1 MIRYIVKLFARNF
14 KKSIAINLLNLLGLA
29 AGLAACMM
37 IIVYLHH
44 EYSYDDF
51 HKHGDRIVR
60 ITTYQNVGG
69 GQEITVPTASY
80 PVAEGLAAELP
91 AVETYVRFRFAGD
104 MTPVHVDDHIFYER
118 HIVWADSTVFDVF
131 SYPLIQGDPRTALA
145 AAESAVLS
153 QSTARKYFGDE
164 DPIGREILLG
174 GKRAYTV
181 TGVMEDIPQPSHFPS
196 HPMILSMSSLP
207 IDGAE
212 YWVGRSG
219 YGSYI
224 LLGEGHTAAE
234 VQPLADKVYLAH
246 AGPLLEQL
254 SADCRIT
261 LQPLSE
267 IHFDDGFDFAMGYQP
282 PVTYRKITIFALI
295 ALFILIIAC
304 VNFINMATA
313 RSTERA
319 HQIGISKA
327 VGASRRV
334 LIVQFL
340 GESLIT
346 ALIALAVAFILVELL
361 LPLFGGFV
369 GRELSLVYTDNPVLI
384 ATFFALAVVVGIG
397 AGLYPAFVLSSMRPS
412 VTIRERFLSGSSR
425 SLLRR
430 TLIGFQFTV
439 AILLVIGALTVR
451 SQLRY
456 MDRRNPGFDR
466 ERLIMVTASPT
477 MTREDCEVF
486 KNEALQDQSILA
498 GTCTSYLPTIS
509 HMEYTFRVPEEA
521 NCEMLMTR
529 MFAVDPWFIETMG
542 IDLVEGRD
550 FYREGPADAG
560 NSIIINETAA
570 RQLGWDEPVGRQL
583 DANPGKDEFQPMT
596 IVGVVKDVNFESY
609 HHEIQPMA
617 LVIDRNPPSRIVLR
631 LREGRTEEAI
641 DHIRG
646 VWEARYPKTPF
657 RYNFLD
663 ESFDHMYRA
672 EIRLG
677 RLLTFY
683 STLAVVISCV
693 GLLALIAF
701 STERRVREI
710 GIRKVLG
717 ATPGDLFS
725 LLSSEYVRILIV
737 AFVIA
742 GAVAW
747 WAMSRW
753 LENFAYRVPFPWYL
767 FPAAGLLALAV
778 ALATAGTY
786 TWRACKVNPVEILRQ
801 E

>member
-1 MIRYIVKLFARNF
+1 
-14 KKSIAINLLNLLGLA
+14 
-29 AGLAACMM
+29 M
-37 IIVYLHH
+37 IITSTGTASLV
-44 EYSYDDF
+44 SQPT
-51 HKHGDRIVR
+51 R
-60 ITTYQNVGG
+60 TWG

-91 AVETYVRFRFAGD
+91 SVETFVRFRFSGEY
-104 MTPVHVDDHIFYER
+104 MPVYIDDQIFYER
-118 HIVWADSTVFDVF
+118 YIIWADSTLFDVF
-131 SYPLIQGDPRTALA
+131 TYPLVQGDPRTALA

-153 QSTARKYFGDE
+153 ESTARKYFGDE
-164 DPIGREILLG
+164 DPIGREILMG
-174 GKRAYTV
+174 GKRSYKV
-181 TGVMEDIPQPSHFPS
+181 TGIMEDIPQPSHLPS
-196 HPMILSMSSLP
+196 YPMILSLSSLT

-219 YGSYI
+219 YASYV

-234 VQPLADKVYLAH
+234 VQPSADRVYLAH
-246 AGPLLEQL
+246 AQPLLEQL

-267 IHFDDGFDFAMGYQP
+267 IHFDDSFDFIFGFKP
-282 PVTYRKITIFALI
+282 PVTYRKIMIFAVI
-295 ALFILIIAC
+295 AAFILIIAC
-304 VNFINMATA
+304 VNFVNMATA

-327 VGASRRV
+327 VGASRRI

-340 GESLIT
+340 GESLMT
-346 ALIALAVAFILVELL
+346 ALIALVVAFLLVELL
-361 LPLFGGFV
+361 LPVFGGFV
-369 GRELSLVYTDNPVLI
+369 GRELSLVYTDNPILL

-430 TLIGFQFTV
+430 ALIGFQFTV
-439 AILLVIGALTVR
+439 AILLIIGALTVR

-456 MDRRNPGFDR
+456 MNRRNPGFELR
-466 ERLIMVTASPT
+466 ELLMLTVSPT
-477 MTREDCEVF
+477 MTREDCKELRI
-486 KNEALQDQSILA
+486 EALQHQGVLS
-498 GTCTSYLPTIS
+498 GTCSSNLPTYS

-529 MFAVDPWFIETMG
+529 MFAVDPWFVETMG
-542 IDLVEGRD
+542 MELIEGRD
-550 FYREGPADAG
+550 FHREGPADIG
-560 NSIIINETAA
+560 NSVIINETAV
-570 RQLGWDEPVGRQL
+570 RQLGWDDPVGRQL
-583 DANPGKDEFQPMT
+583 DANPGKEDFLPMT
-596 IVGVVKDVNFESY
+596 IVGIIKDVNFESY

-617 LVIDRNPPSRIVLR
+617 LVIDRNRPSRIVLR
-631 LREGRTEEAI
+631 LQEGRTEEI
-641 DHIRG
+641 IEHVRG
-646 VWEARYPKTPF
+646 LWEARHPQAPF
-657 RYNFLD
+657 RYRFLD
-663 ESFDHMYRA
+663 ETFDYMYQE
-672 EIRLG
+672 EIRLSK
-677 RLLTFY
+677 LLTFY

-725 LLSSEYVRILIV
+725 LLSSEYVRIVIV

-747 WAMSRW
+747 WAMNRW

-767 FPAAGLLALAV
+767 FPAAGVLALLL

>member
-1 MIRYIVKLFARNF
+1 MIRYIFKFFARNF
-14 KKSIAINLLNLLGLA
+14 RKSITINLLNLLGLA

-51 HKHGDRIVR
+51 HEHGDRIVR
-60 ITTYQNVGG
+60 VTTYQNVGG
-69 GQEITVPTASY
+69 GQEITVPSASF

-91 AVETYVRFRFAGD
+91 SVETFVRFRFSGEN
-104 MTPVHVDDHIFYER
+104 MPVYIDDQIFYEK
-118 HIVWADSTVFDVF
+118 HIIWADSTIFDVF
-131 SYPLIQGDPRTALA
+131 TYPLLQGDPKSVLA
-145 AAESAVLS
+145 AKESVVLAE
-153 QSTARKYFGDE
+153 STARKYFGDE

-181 TGVMEDIPQPSHFPS
+181 TGVMEDIPQPSHLPS
-196 HPMILSMSSLP
+196 HPMILSMSSLT

-219 YGSYI
+219 YPSYV

-234 VQPLADKVYLAH
+234 VQPMADRVYLAH
-246 AGPLLEQL
+246 AQPLLEQL

-267 IHFDDGFDFAMGYQP
+267 IHFDDSFDFLFGYQP
-282 PVTYRKITIFALI
+282 PVTFRKITIFALI
-295 ALFILIIAC
+295 AAFILIIAC
-304 VNFINMATA
+304 VNFVNMATA

-327 VGASRRV
+327 VGASRRI

-340 GESLIT
+340 AESLIT
-346 ALIALAVAFILVELL
+346 ALIALAFAFLIVELL
-361 LPLFGGFV
+361 LPVFGGFV
-369 GRELSLVYTDNPVLI
+369 GRELSLVYTDNPILL
-384 ATFFALAVVVGIG
+384 AAFFALTVVVGIG

-425 SLLRR
+425 SILRR
-430 TLIGFQFTV
+430 ILIGFQFTV
-439 AILLVIGALTVR
+439 AILLIIGALTVH

-456 MDRRNPGFDR
+456 MDNRHPGFER
-466 ERLIMVTASPT
+466 EQLLMLTVSPT
-477 MTREDCEVF
+477 MNREDCEAVR
-486 KNEALQDQSILA
+486 NEALQHPSIFS
-498 GTCTSYLPTIS
+498 GTCSSYLPTYS

-529 MFAVDPWFIETMG
+529 MFAVDPLFVETMG
-542 IDLVEGRD
+542 MELIDGRD
-550 FYREGPADAG
+550 FHREGPADIG
-560 NSIIINETAA
+560 NSVIINETAG
-570 RQLGWDEPVGRQL
+570 RQLGWDDPVGHQL
-583 DANPGKDEFQPMT
+583 DANPGKENFQPMT
-596 IVGVVKDVNFESY
+596 IVGIVKDVNFESY

-617 LVIDRNPPSRIVLR
+617 LVIDRRSPSRIVLR
-631 LREGRTEEAI
+631 LQEGRTEEAI
-641 DHIRG
+641 EHVRG
-646 VWEARYPKTPF
+646 IWEARHPQAPF
-657 RYNFLD
+657 RYSFLD
-663 ESFDHMYRA
+663 ETFAYMYQE
-672 EIRLG
+672 EIRLS

-710 GIRKVLG
+710 GIRKVMG
-717 ATPGDLFS
+717 ATPGNLFS
-725 LLSSEYVRILIV
+725 LLSGEYVRIVIV

-767 FPAAGLLALAV
+767 FPAAGVLALLL

>member
-1 MIRYIVKLFARNF
+1 MIRYICKMFARNF
-14 KKSIAINLLNLLGLA
+14 KKSVAINLLNLLGLA

-51 HKHGDRIVR
+51 HEYGDRIVR
-60 ITTYQNVGG
+60 VTTYQNVGG
-69 GQEITVPTASY
+69 GQEITFPTSSY

-91 AVETYVRFRFAGD
+91 AVENFVRFRFTGD
-104 MTPVHVDDHIFYER
+104 RVPVHVEDKIFYER
-118 HIVWADSTVFDVF
+118 HVAWADSTFFDIF
-131 SYPLIQGDPRTALA
+131 SYRLLQGDPGSALA
-145 AAESAVLS
+145 PKESVVLS
-153 QSTARKYFGDE
+153 ETAARKYFGDE

-174 GKRAYTV
+174 GSRSYTV
-181 TGVMEDIPQPSHFPS
+181 TGVMEDMPQPSHFPS
-196 HPMILSMSSLP
+196 YSLIMSLGSLT

-212 YWVGRSG
+212 YWVGRSA
-219 YGSYI
+219 YGSY
-224 LLGEGHTAAE
+224 LLLAEGQTAE
-234 VQPLADKVYLAH
+234 KVQPQADRVYLAH
-246 AGPLLEQL
+246 AQPLLEQL

-267 IHFDDGFDFAMGYQP
+267 IHFDDSFDFDMGYQP
-282 PVTYRKITIFALI
+282 TVTYRKITIFALI
-295 ALFILIIAC
+295 AALVLIIAC

-327 VGASRRV
+327 VGASRRT
-334 LIVQFL
+334 LIIQFL

-346 ALIALAVAFILVELL
+346 ALIALAVAFMLVEFL

-369 GRELSLVYTDNPVLI
+369 GRELSLVYTDNPILL
-384 ATFFALAVVVGIG
+384 ATFFALAVAVGIG

-412 VTIRERFLSGSSR
+412 ATIRERFLSGSSR

-430 TLIGFQFTV
+430 ALIGFQFTV
-439 AILLVIGALTVR
+439 AILLIIAALTVR

-456 MDRRNPGFDR
+456 MGFRDPGYEQEQILVLTTDP
-466 ERLIMVTASPT
+466 M
-477 MTREDCEVF
+477 MTREDCETIR
-486 KNEALQDQSILA
+486 KEALQHPDVIV
-498 GTCTSYLPTIS
+498 GTCSSYLPTFS

-529 MFAVDPWFIETMG
+529 MFAVDPWFIETMEME
-542 IDLVEGRD
+542 LVEGRD
-550 FYREGPADAG
+550 FHREGSADAG

-570 RQLGWDEPVGRQL
+570 RQLGWDDPVGKQL
-583 DANPGKDEFQPMT
+583 DANPGKESFQPMT

-617 LVIDRNPPSRIVLR
+617 LVIDQRRPGRIALR
-631 LREGRTEEAI
+631 LKEGGVEAAIGRLKHIWEERHPRI
-641 DHIRG
+641 
-646 VWEARYPKTPF
+646 PF
-657 RYNFLD
+657 RYQFLD
-663 ESFDHMYRA
+663 ESFAQMYEE
-672 EIRLG
+672 EIRLS

-683 STLAVVISCV
+683 SSLAVVISCV

-725 LLSSEYVRILIV
+725 LLSSEYVRIVAV

-742 GAVAW
+742 GAAAW
-747 WAMSRW
+747 WAMHRW

-767 FPAAGLLALAV
+767 FPAAGVLALV
-778 ALATAGTY
+778 LALATAGTY
-786 TWRACKVNPVEILRQ
+786 TWRACQVNPVEILRQ

>member
-1 MIRYIVKLFARNF
+1 MIRYIIKIFSRNF
-14 KKSIAINLLNLLGLA
+14 RKSVAINLLNLLGLA

-37 IIVYLHH
+37 IIIYLNH

-51 HKHGDRIVR
+51 HEHGDRVVR

-80 PVAEGLAAELP
+80 PVAEGLAAEIP
-91 AVETYVRFRFAGD
+91 AVETFVRFRFAGD
-104 MTPVHVDDHIFYER
+104 MTPVHIDDHIFYER
-118 HIVWADSTVFDVF
+118 YIVWADSTIFDVF
-131 SYPLIQGDPRTALA
+131 TYPLVQGDPRTALA
-145 AAESAVLS
+145 AGESAVLS
-153 QSTARKYFGDE
+153 RSTAKKYFGDE

-174 GKRAYTV
+174 GKRSYTV

-196 HPMILSMSSLP
+196 HPMILSMSSLT

-224 LLGEGHTAAE
+224 LLKEGHTAAE

-246 AGPLLEQL
+246 AQPLLEQL

-261 LQPLSE
+261 LQPLSD
-267 IHFDDGFDFAMGYQP
+267 IHFDDSFDFAMGYQP
-282 PVTYRKITIFALI
+282 PVTYRKITVFALI

-327 VGASRRV
+327 VGASRRI

-361 LPLFGGFV
+361 LPVFGGFV
-369 GRELSLVYTDNPVLI
+369 GRELSLIYTDNPILL
-384 ATFFALAVVVGIG
+384 ATFFALTVVVGIG

-439 AILLVIGALTVR
+439 AILLIIGALTVH

-456 MDRRNPGFDR
+456 MDGRNPGFDR
-466 ERLIMVTASPT
+466 ERLIVLTASPT
-477 MTREDCEVF
+477 MTREDCEVI
-486 KNEALQDQSILA
+486 KNEALQHPDILA
-498 GTCTSYLPTIS
+498 GTCSSYLPTIS

-542 IDLVEGRD
+542 IDLIEGRD

-560 NSIIINETAA
+560 NSVIINETAA
-570 RQLGWDEPVGRQL
+570 RQLGWEEPIGRQL
-583 DANPGKDEFQPMT
+583 DANPGKEEFQPMT

-617 LVIDRNPPSRIVLR
+617 LVIDRYPPSRIVLR
-631 LREGRTEEAI
+631 LQEGGIDEAI
-641 DHIRG
+641 EHMQGI
-646 VWEARYPKTPF
+646 WEARYPQTPF

-663 ESFDHMYRA
+663 ESFDYMYRE

-725 LLSSEYVRILIV
+725 LLSSEYVRILSV

-742 GAVAW
+742 GAAAW

-767 FPAAGLLALAV
+767 FPAAGLLALAL
-778 ALATAGTY
+778 ALVTAGTY
-786 TWRACKVNPVEILRQ
+786 TWRACQVNPVEILRQ

>member
-14 KKSIAINLLNLLGLA
+14 RKSVAVNLLNLLGLA

-37 IIVYLHH
+37 IIVYLHN
-44 EYSYDDF
+44 EYGYDDF
-51 HKHGDRIVR
+51 HEHGDRIVR

-69 GQEITVPTASY
+69 GQEITFPTASY
-80 PVAEGLAAELP
+80 PVAEGLAAEIP
-91 AVETYVRFRFAGD
+91 AVETFARFRFAGD
-104 MTPVHVDDHIFYER
+104 VVPVHVDDEIFYER
-118 HIVWADSTVFDVF
+118 GVAWADSTVFDVF
-131 SYPLIQGDPRTALA
+131 TYPLLQGDPETALA
-145 AAESAVLS
+145 AKESVVLS
-153 QSTARKYFGDE
+153 ESTARKYFGGE
-164 DPIGREILLG
+164 DPIGREILIG
-174 GKRAYTV
+174 GKRSYTV
-181 TGVMEDIPQPSHFPS
+181 TGVMRDIPQPSHFPS
-196 HPMILSMSSLP
+196 HPMLLSLGSLEIP
-207 IDGAE
+207 GAE
-212 YWVGRSG
+212 YWVGRSA

-224 LLGEGHTAAE
+224 LLKEGHTAAE
-234 VQPLADKVYLAH
+234 VQPLADEVYLAH
-246 AGPLLEQL
+246 AKPLLEQL

-267 IHFDDGFDFAMGYQP
+267 IHFDDSFVFPMGYTP
-282 PVTYRKITIFALI
+282 TVTYRKITVFVLI
-295 ALFILIIAC
+295 AAFILIIAC
-304 VNFINMATA
+304 VNFVNMATA

-327 VGASRRV
+327 VGASRRI

-346 ALIALAVAFILVELL
+346 ALIALAVAFLLVELL
-361 LPLFGGFV
+361 LPVFGGFV
-369 GRELSLVYTDNPVLI
+369 GRELSLVYADNPILL

-425 SLLRR
+425 SILRR

-439 AILLVIGALTVR
+439 AILLIISALTVR
-451 SQLRY
+451 SQLRF
-456 MDRRNPGFDR
+456 MGKRNPGYDS
-466 ERLIMVTASPT
+466 ERLLVLTTDPT
-477 MTREDCEVF
+477 MTREDCESIR
-486 KNEALQDQSILA
+486 NEALQQPGVLA
-498 GTCTSYLPTIS
+498 GTCTSYLPTYS

-542 IDLVEGRD
+542 MEVIEGRD
-550 FYREGPADAG
+550 FHREGPADHG
-560 NSIIINETAA
+560 NSVIINETAA
-570 RQLGWDEPVGRQL
+570 RQLGWDDPVGRQL
-583 DANPGKDEFQPMT
+583 DANPGKEEFQPMT
-596 IVGVVKDVNFESY
+596 IVGVVRDVNFESY

-617 LVIDRNPPSRIVLR
+617 IVLDQNRPGRIALR
-631 LREGRTEEAI
+631 LREGDVEESI
-641 DHIRG
+641 GRIKG
-646 VWEARYPKTPF
+646 IWEARYPRVPF

-663 ESFDHMYRA
+663 ESFAHMYED

-725 LLSSEYVRILIV
+725 MLSGEYVRILIV

-767 FPAAGLLALAV
+767 FPAAGVLALIL
-778 ALATAGTY
+778 ALVTAGTY
-786 TWRACKVNPVEILRQ
+786 TWRACQVNPVEILRQ

>member
-1 MIRYIVKLFARNF
+1 MILYIIKFFARNF
-14 KKSIAINLLNLLGLA
+14 RKSIAINLLNLLGLA

-37 IIVYLHH
+37 IIIYLHH

-51 HKHGDRIVR
+51 HEYGDRIVR
-60 ITTYQNVGG
+60 VTTYQNVGG

-80 PVAEGLAAELP
+80 PVAEGLAADLP

-104 MTPVHVDDHIFYER
+104 RTTVNVGDRIFYER
-118 HIVWADSTVFDVF
+118 YVTWADSTFFDIF
-131 SYPLIQGDPRTALA
+131 TYPLVQGDPRTVLA
-145 AAESAVLS
+145 AKESAVLS
-153 QSTARKYFGDE
+153 ESTARRYFGDE

-174 GKRAYTV
+174 GRRSYTV
-181 TGVMEDIPQPSHFPS
+181 TGVMEDMPQPSHFPS
-196 HPMILSMSSLP
+196 FSMILSMSSLT

-224 LLGEGHTAAE
+224 LLAEGHTAAE
-234 VQPLADKVYLAH
+234 VQPMADQVYLAH
-246 AGPLLEQL
+246 AQPLLEQL

-267 IHFDDGFDFAMGYQP
+267 IHFDDSYDFAMGYQS
-282 PVTYRKITIFALI
+282 PVTYRKIMIFAVI
-295 ALFILIIAC
+295 AAFILIIAC
-304 VNFINMATA
+304 VNFVNMATA

-327 VGASRRV
+327 VGASRRI

-346 ALIALAVAFILVELL
+346 SLIALAIAFIFVELL
-361 LPLFGGFV
+361 LPVFGGFV

-384 ATFFALAVVVGIG
+384 ATFFALTAVVGIG

-439 AILLVIGALTVR
+439 AILLIISAMTVR
-451 SQLRY
+451 GQLGY

-466 ERLIMVTASPT
+466 KQLFMMTTSPT
-477 MTREDCEVF
+477 MTREDCEAI
-486 KNEALQDQSILA
+486 KAEALQHQGIIT
-498 GTCTSYLPTIS
+498 GTCSSYMPTIS

-542 IDLVEGRD
+542 IELIEGRD
-550 FYREGPADAG
+550 FHREGPADAG
-560 NSIIINETAA
+560 NSVIINETAA
-570 RQLGWDEPVGRQL
+570 RQLGWDEPIGRQL
-583 DANPGKDEFQPMT
+583 DANPGKDSFEPMT
-596 IVGVVKDVNFESY
+596 IIGVVKDVNFESY
-609 HHEIQPMA
+609 HHAIQPMA
-617 LVIDRNPPSRIVLR
+617 LVIDSRAPSRIVLR
-631 LREGRTEEAI
+631 LQEGSTEETI
-641 DHIRG
+641 EHIKG
-646 VWEARYPKTPF
+646 IWEARYPKTPF
-657 RYNFLD
+657 RYHFLD
-663 ESFDHMYRA
+663 ESFDHMYRN
-672 EIRLG
+672 EIRLS

-725 LLSSEYVRILIV
+725 LLSSEYVRIVIV
-737 AFVIA
+737 AFVVA
-742 GAVAW
+742 GTAAW
-747 WAMSRW
+747 WAMNRW

-767 FPAAGLLALAV
+767 FPAAGILALLL

>member
-1 MIRYIVKLFARNF
+1 MV
-14 KKSIAINLLNLLGLA
+14 
-29 AGLAACMM
+29 
-37 IIVYLHH
+37 
-44 EYSYDDF
+44 
-51 HKHGDRIVR
+51 
-60 ITTYQNVGG
+60 
-69 GQEITVPTASY
+69 
-80 PVAEGLAAELP
+80 
-91 AVETYVRFRFAGD
+91 
-104 MTPVHVDDHIFYER
+104 PVHVDENIFYER
-118 HIVWADSTVFDVF
+118 GIVWADSTVFDVF
-131 SYPLIQGDPRTALA
+131 TYPLIQGDPKAVLA

-153 QSTARKYFGDE
+153 ESTARKYFGDD
-164 DPIGREILLG
+164 DPIGREVLLG
-174 GKRAYTV
+174 GKRSYTV
-181 TGVMEDIPQPSHFPS
+181 TGVMEDIPQPSHVPS
-196 HPMILSMSSLP
+196 HPMILSMSSLT
-207 IDGAE
+207 IDGAD

-219 YGSYI
+219 YWSYI
-224 LLGEGHTAAE
+224 LLAEGHTARE
-234 VQPLADKVYLAH
+234 VQPMADQVYLAH
-246 AGPLLEQL
+246 AKPLLEQL

-267 IHFDDGFDFAMGYQP
+267 IHFDDSFDFVMGYQP
-282 PVTYRKITIFALI
+282 PVTYRKIMVFALI
-295 ALFILIIAC
+295 AAFILIIAC
-304 VNFINMATA
+304 VNFVNMATA

-327 VGASRRV
+327 VGASRRI

-346 ALIALAVAFILVELL
+346 ALIALAIAFILVELV
-361 LPLFGGFV
+361 LPVFGGLV
-369 GRELSLVYTDNPVLI
+369 GRELSLVYTDNPILL
-384 ATFFALAVVVGIG
+384 ATFFALTVVVGIG

-430 TLIGFQFTV
+430 ALIGFQFTV
-439 AILLVIGALTVR
+439 AILLIISALTVR
-451 SQLRY
+451 GQLGY
-456 MDRRNPGFDR
+456 MNGRNPGFDSR
-466 ERLIMVTASPT
+466 QLVMVTASPT

-486 KNEALQDQSILA
+486 KNEALQHPGILA

-542 IDLVEGRD
+542 IELIEGRD
-550 FYREGPADAG
+550 FHKEGPADLGA
-560 NSIIINETAA
+560 SVIINEKAA
-570 RQLGWDEPVGRQL
+570 RQLGWDEPIGRQL
-583 DANPGKDEFQPMT
+583 DANPGKEEFQPMT
-596 IVGVVKDVNFESY
+596 IIGIVKDMNYKSY

-617 LVIDRNPPSRIVLR
+617 LVIDRNAPSRIVLR
-631 LREGRTEEAI
+631 LGEGGIEEAI
-641 DHIRG
+641 GHIKG
-646 VWEARYPKTPF
+646 IWEGRYPKTPF
-657 RYNFLD
+657 RYAFLD
-663 ESFDHMYRA
+663 ESFGHMYKD
-672 EIRLG
+672 EIRLS

-725 LLSSEYVRILIV
+725 LLSSEYVRIVIV

-742 GAVAW
+742 GAIAW
-747 WAMSRW
+747 WVMSRW

-767 FPAAGLLALAV
+767 FPAAGVLALV
-778 ALATAGTY
+778 LALATAGTY
-786 TWRACKVNPVEILRQ
+786 TWRACQVNPVEILRQ